1 MAYKKNKKQQLQVV
15 LNEMEDIKSD
25 EMRDLMSLNFKI
37 KCKFRS
43 MKQRELSDIIEANRI
58 TIVSGAPG
66 TGKTFIA
73 LKTALEMLKDK
84 NNKIGDIILSTPI
97 IEVSR
102 NSIGA
107 LPGDIDDK
115 TYNHF
120 EHFYDNMDKIVGN
133 KITKFLKKSDL
144 VNDKIVN
151 FIRGNTFGKIDEDGE
166 PIGTFCIFDE
176 CQNFYPSEIKA
187 IISRLGEE
195 SKIILLGD
203 LDQCDLRLKSN
214 EINGLQDAVN
224 RFKNLDGIGY
234 FEFTEDD
241 IVRDKFLINIMKRY
255 KNNNDV

>member
-1 MAYKKNKKQQLQVV
+1 
-15 LNEMEDIKSD
+15 
-25 EMRDLMSLNFKI
+25 MRDLMSLNYKI
-37 KCKFRS
+37 NCKFRS
-43 MKQRELSDIIEANRI
+43 KKQRDLSDIIKENRI

-73 LKTALEMLKDK
+73 LKAALEMLKEKDG
-84 NNKIGDIILSTPI
+84 KIGDILLSTPI
-97 IEVSR
+97 IELSR

-107 LPGDIDDK
+107 LPGDLDEK
-115 TYNHF
+115 TFNYF
-120 EHFYDNMDKIVGN
+120 EHFYDNIDKIVGN
-133 KITKFLKKSDL
+133 KITRFLKESNL
-144 VNDKIVN
+144 INDKIVN

-203 LDQCDLRLKSN
+203 LDQCDLKLKSG
-214 EINGLQDAVN
+214 EVNGLQDAVN

-241 IVRDKFLINIMKRY
+241 IVRDKFLIDIMKRY
-255 KNNNDV
+255 KGND